1 MSRDQEIVMI
11 RVFLSALILGS
22 AALAAPAQA
31 QFTAWRCDGCT
42 PHQMELVA
50 SGRGFGIHYVYDLQ
64 NETAKRYAVVFD
76 REVGREVVEETPI
89 EPEVV
94 AFVRE
99 VSELWKQTGL
109 APVDYVPASGT
120 IAGFSAYDY
129 VVVNP
134 SRNTI
139 NQWVSNYYWQ
149 QVGQQA
155 RNASL
160 INRLRQGITEV
171 IAGNGT
177 PIQVNFQLQSQVRL
191 TITITFADGSKVKS
205 VVDKD
210 AIEPTYVPGSAI
222 DSNNNSIPD
231 ESITQESELIGEY
244 RFPGSQGEL
253 DIGRFIDILRMRGI
267 PIEGT
272 GGRTIKCSSTGIGE
286 TLPRRVTCTRL

>member
-1 MSRDQEIVMI
+1 MI
-11 RVFLSALILGS
+11 RGMLSLLFVG
-22 AALAAPAQA
+22 AATVAEPAAA

-42 PHQMELVA
+42 PHQMELLA

-94 AFVRE
+94 AFVAE
-99 VSELWKQTGL
+99 VAAVWKQSGL
-109 APVDYVPASGT
+109 APGEYVPATGG

-134 SRNTI
+134 ARNTI

-149 QVGQQA
+149 QVGAQA

-160 INRLRQGITEV
+160 IERLRQGIQQV
-171 IAGNGT
+171 VAGNGT
-177 PIQVNFQLQSQVRL
+177 PLQINFQLQDTARL
-191 TITITFADGSKVKS
+191 TITITFANGSKVKF

-210 AIEPTYVPGSAI
+210 AQEPTYVPGSAI
-222 DSNNNSIPD
+222 DANNNSIPD
-231 ESITQESELIGEY
+231 ESITQPGQLIGEY

-253 DIGRFIDILRMRGI
+253 DIERFMDILRLRGI
-267 PIEGT
+267 PITGT
-272 GGRTIKCSSTGIGE
+272 SGRTIRCGTATGGG
-286 TLPRRVTCTRL
+286 TSVTCTRI

>member
-1 MSRDQEIVMI
+1 MI
-11 RVFLSALILGS
+11 RGMLSLLFVG
-22 AALAAPAQA
+22 AATLATPAAA

-42 PHQMELVA
+42 PHQMELLA

-94 AFVRE
+94 AFVAE
-99 VSELWKQTGL
+99 IATVWKQSGL
-109 APVDYVPASGT
+109 APGEIVPATGG

-149 QVGQQA
+149 QVGAQA

-160 INRLRQGITEV
+160 IERLRQGIQQV
-171 IAGNGT
+171 VAGNGT
-177 PIQVNFQLQSQVRL
+177 PVQINFQLQDTVRL
-191 TITITFADGSKVKS
+191 TITITFPDGSKVKF

-210 AIEPTYVPGSAI
+210 AQEPTYVPGSAI
-222 DSNNNSIPD
+222 DANNNSIPD
-231 ESITQESELIGEY
+231 ESITQESQLIGEY
-244 RFPGSQGEL
+244 RFPGTQGEL

-267 PIEGT
+267 PVEGT
-272 GGRTIKCSSTGIGE
+272 GGRSIKCSSTGIGD
-286 TLPRRVTCTRL
+286 TLPRRVTCTRI